1 MKGNPKDCFNQLF
14 DFFDV
19 EEISWNRS
27 YEPWIVERDKKLKT
41 YLKQKTNVSSF
52 NGSLLWE
59 PWEVLK
65 NDGTPYKVFT
75 PFYKR
80 GCLSASRPRIPQS
93 EKIVF
98 FKHNF
103 NSLNVSDLDLLE
115 NKKWE
120 KKVLSHWNVGENI
133 SIDIMKSFYQNG
145 VKDYSEGR
153 NFPIKKN
160 VSKLSPYLHWG
171 QISPNILWYELKKIK
186 ECKRKGY

>member
-115 NKKWE
+115 NKNWE

-133 SIDIMKSFYQNG
+133 SIDIMKSF
-145 VKDYSEGR
+145 
-153 NFPIKKN
+153 FPK
-160 VSKLSPYLHWG
+160 W
-171 QISPNILWYELKKIK
+171 
-186 ECKRKGY
+186 C